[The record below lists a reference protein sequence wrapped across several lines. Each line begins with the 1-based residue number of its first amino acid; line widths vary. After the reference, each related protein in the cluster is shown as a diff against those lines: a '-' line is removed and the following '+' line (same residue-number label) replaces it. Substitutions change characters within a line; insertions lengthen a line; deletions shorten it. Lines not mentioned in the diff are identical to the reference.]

1 MDNSMKNQTVTMAH
15 GAGGRQTSELIDQ
28 IFKAHFAN
36 PDLTADDAAVLTPPA
51 GKMAVST
58 DGFIVSPAFFPGGN
72 IGKLSICGTVNDLA
86 CMGAKPLYLTCA
98 FVIEEGFPME
108 KLEEI
113 AAAMEK
119 TAKEA
124 GVRIV
129 SGDTKVA
136 GKGQVDGIF
145 ITTTGVGE
153 IEEGVSTSGDF
164 AKSGDAIIVTG
175 DVGRHGCTILLA
187 REDFGIEADVT
198 SDCAPLWGTVKAVM
212 DATHDIHVIR
222 DATRGGV
229 GTVLYEIA
237 GQSNVGIRLDAPA
250 VPVAPEVKGVC
261 GMLGLEP
268 LYLACEGRLVI
279 MAPKAV
285 APQIVEA
292 LRKCPYSQNAAIIGE
307 VTEEQPGRVVMTTE
321 IGTQALLPQPGGEL
335 LPRIC

>member
-1 MDNSMKNQTVTMAH
+1 MSIQDKTVTMAH
-15 GAGGRQTSELIDQ
+15 GAGGRQTSELIDSV
-28 IFKAHFAN
+28 FAAYFAN
-36 PDLTADDAAVLTPPA
+36 DDLTADDAAVLVPPK
-51 GKMAVST
+51 GRMAVST

-119 TAKEA
+119 TSKEA
-124 GVRIV
+124 GVHIV

-136 GKGQVDGIF
+136 GKGQVDGVF
-145 ITTTGVGE
+145 ITTTGMGE
-153 IEEGVSTSGDF
+153 IQEGVNVAGTY
-164 AKSGDAIIVTG
+164 AKPGDAIIVTG
-175 DVGRHGCTILLA
+175 DIGRHGCTILLA
-187 REDFGIEADVT
+187 REDFGIDADVT
-198 SDCAPLWGTVKAVM
+198 SDCAPLWKTVEAVM
-212 DATHDIHVIR
+212 NTTHNLHVIR

-237 GQSNVGIRLDAPA
+237 GQSNVGIRLDAA
-250 VPVAPEVKGVC
+250 KVPVAPEVKGVC

-268 LYLACEGRLVI
+268 LYLACEGRMVI
-279 MAPKAV
+279 MAPMEEAEK
-285 APQIVEA
+285 IVET
-292 LRKCPYSQNAAIIGE
+292 LKKCPYSKDAAIIGE
-307 VTEEQPGRVVMTTE
+307 VTADQPGKVVMTTE

>member
-1 MDNSMKNQTVTMAH
+1 MENKTVTMAH
-15 GAGGRQTSELIDQ
+15 GAGGKQTSELIDQ
-28 IFKAHFAN
+28 VFKEHFAN
-36 PDLTADDAAVLTPPA
+36 PDLTADDAAVLVPPA
-51 GKMAVST
+51 GRMAVST

-124 GVRIV
+124 GVHIV

-136 GKGQVDGIF
+136 GKGQVDGVF
-145 ITTTGVGE
+145 ITTTGMGE
-153 IEEGVSTSGDF
+153 IQEGVTVGGEL
-164 AKSGDAIIVTG
+164 AKPGDAIIVTG
-175 DVGRHGCTILLA
+175 DIGRHGCTILLE
-187 REDFGIEADVT
+187 REDFGIDADVT

-212 DATHDIHVIR
+212 DTTHNLHVIR

-229 GTVLYEIA
+229 GTVLYDIA
-237 GQSNVGIRLDAPA
+237 GQSNVGIRLNAAA
-250 VPVAPEVKGVC
+250 VPVQPEVKGVC

-279 MAPKAV
+279 MAPKEEAD
-285 APQIVEA
+285 AIVET
-292 LRKCPYSQNAAIIGE
+292 LRKCPYSADAAIIGE
-307 VTEEQPGRVVMTTE
+307 VIADEPGRVVMETE